1 MQRPLRILAPTRY
14 PWAFNSPR
22 HSRHA
27 IQRRPFLAVNKVAK
41 DYEGITLLAA
51 PPWAPYD
58 LIHAFNR
65 IPLNPG
71 PFVIGFESHLP
82 RAYGMERTSY
92 YRWLTDMLAGPR
104 CRRIVAISEHAR
116 RTFLHTHADNSNLEA
131 LQAKLEVRFP
141 SLVLPEAPVPSEPD
155 TAVDAPLRLT
165 FVGNHFARKGGCVAV
180 RVAEMARQRE
190 LPLHVTIVSTLETG
204 AKTWTDPLR
213 SDFFDPYIALLD
225 QPNVTLHR
233 GLDNAAVNALL
244 RASDLSILATFS
256 DTFGYSAI
264 ESLANGVPVI
274 ATRQGALPE
283 FLVHG
288 ENALLMD
295 IELNGLGDWKYSA
308 YPHRDTPAFEAIY
321 RDELERLSTETFAF
335 VEKLCADR
343 TTLAGM
349 KASAL
354 QTARDN
360 FDSYSASD
368 YWDRLYQTALV
379 EAKAA

>member
-1 MQRPLRILAPTRY
+1 M
-14 PWAFNSPR
+14 
-22 HSRHA
+22 
-27 IQRRPFLAVNKVAK
+27 IQRRPFLAVNKLSK

-51 PPWAPYD
+51 PPWSPYD

-71 PFVIGFESHLP
+71 PFIVGFESHLP

-92 YRWLTDMLAGPR
+92 YRWLTDTLAGPR

-116 RTFLHTHADNSNLEA
+116 RTFLHTHADSPNLKA
-131 LQAKLEVRFP
+131 LEAKLEVRLP
-141 SLVLPEAPVPSEPD
+141 SIVLP
-155 TAVDAPLRLT
+155 DAPTSVVPEATADTTLRLT

-180 RVAEMARQRE
+180 RVAEMARKQG
-190 LPLHVTIVSTLETG
+190 LPLHVTVVSTLETG

-213 SDFFDPYIALLD
+213 PEFFDPYLALLD

-233 GLDNAAVNALL
+233 GLDNASVNALL
-244 RASDLSILATFS
+244 RASDLTVLTTFS

-288 ENALLMD
+288 DNALLMD

-308 YPHRDTPAFEAIY
+308 YPHRDTADFETIY
-321 RDELERLSTETFAF
+321 KDEVERLAAETFTL
-335 VEKLCADR
+335 VSKLFGDR
-343 TTLAGM
+343 PALAAM

-354 QTARDN
+354 RSAREK
-360 FDSYSASD
+360 FDSHPASL
-368 YWDRLYQTALV
+368 YWDGLYQGV
-379 EAKAA
+379 MVGAKAA